1 MSQKAIFFDRDNTLI
16 IDSNYMH
23 KIEQLRFFDD
33 TFSALEIIKQKNY
46 LLFMVTNQSGIGRG
60 YFTVEQMHEFNNHML
75 CEFEKNNIH
84 FESIAYCPH
93 APEDNCLCR
102 KPHPTLINEL
112 IEKYDIDKSSS
123 FMVGDKICDAE
134 AGMNA
139 GIQGV
144 LLKKNDQR
152 FLSFDS
158 LSDFA
163 NFL

>member
-75 CEFEKNNIH
+75 CEFEKNHIH

>member
-102 KPHPTLINEL
+102 KPHPTLINDL
-112 IEKYDIDKSSS
+112 IKKYDIDTSSS

-134 AGMNA
+134 AGKNA